1 VNKEEMNNDQ
11 LKQRWNIGLDWYHD
25 NDCSFLTLA
34 KGYLCPVCRKRL
46 EKGNKPTQV
55 FKTVAGCCSKKE
67 GFMTPNMPILA
78 SVFRLFLANGNQPLD
93 AEELAEKLNELRG
106 DTHRINPELL
116 IRLLENDRY
125 YGLRPVS
132 EAAQG

>member
-1 VNKEEMNNDQ
+1 MDNDQ
-11 LKQRWNIGLDWYHD
+11 LKQRWCIDLDWYHD

-34 KGYLCPVCRKRL
+34 KGYLCPACRKRL
-46 EKGNKPTQV
+46 EKGNEPTQV
-55 FKTVAGCCSKKE
+55 FQAIAGCCSKKE
-67 GFMTPNMPILA
+67 SFMTPNMPILA

-106 DTHRINPELL
+106 DTRRTTPELL
-116 IRLLENDRY
+116 IRLLGNDRY

-132 EAAQG
+132 GAAQG